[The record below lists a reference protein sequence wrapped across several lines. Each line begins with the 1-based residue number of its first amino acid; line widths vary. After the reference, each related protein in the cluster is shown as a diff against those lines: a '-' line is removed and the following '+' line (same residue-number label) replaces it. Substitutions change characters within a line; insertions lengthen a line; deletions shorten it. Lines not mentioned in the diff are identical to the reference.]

1 MTLQKDP
8 LIHAH
13 KAQDRAEINII
24 RYMKRV
30 KTDFFASKL
39 VQFSKQISKVN
50 ILAPVRDNPSKILL
64 RGSFG
69 VMGFAL
75 QITWTVKFYE
85 PTSTP
90 EKLCVTLAGERVE
103 PTKFFIHPQRLLC
116 MLMLAFVLSCGTF
129 EYNMVM

>member
-1 MTLQKDP
+1 MTLKITPQKD

-50 ILAPVRDNPSKILL
+50 ILAPVRDNPLKL
-64 RGSFG
+64 
-69 VMGFAL
+69 
-75 QITWTVKFYE
+75 
-85 PTSTP
+85 STKGRP
-90 EKLCVTLAGERVE
+90 KYQL
-103 PTKFFIHPQRLLC
+103 
-116 MLMLAFVLSCGTF
+116 
-129 EYNMVM
+129 